1 MKSVICLFIFMIFI
15 SSCAEDKFE
24 NMYFTEFS
32 SSAENS
38 EVLIVNSLD
47 DFNSFIKGREE
58 SVFQYY
64 DHSPYISSKGFL
76 AQGVKGYSRKIVRQ
90 SLPKMQFGKDMANK
104 IGVNSSTIYSVQYL
118 TIEADIDTEGKK
130 FFSYPS
136 WNCGGMPV
144 VVNGKEDADYDH
156 MGYSIR
162 SIGNPTVLATHLIY
176 VDCTFPQGS
185 AVKKYYP
192 RSPKDLEWN
201 YNLY

>member
-90 SLPKMQFGKDMANK
+90 SLPKMQFGKDMA
-104 IGVNSSTIYSVQYL
+104 
-118 TIEADIDTEGKK
+118 
-130 FFSYPS
+130 
-136 WNCGGMPV
+136 
-144 VVNGKEDADYDH
+144 
-156 MGYSIR
+156 
-162 SIGNPTVLATHLIY
+162 LILLR
-176 VDCTFPQGS
+176 FI
-185 AVKKYYP
+185 
-192 RSPKDLEWN
+192 L
-201 YNLY
+201 YNT